1 LSAAAAGRI
10 RVNFLRAARRDQFAQ
25 LRRPAGADIAHENGL
40 AVESVRL
47 ARPGAGP
54 TRVRAVAAPE
64 KFARLRAARRVWAVA
79 SVHGEARRLS
89 RLHDL
94 IGERFSQG
102 DRLVY
107 LGNYLGHGEDVGAT
121 INELLDFRRRVLG
134 RTNGFACDVVYLRG
148 AQEEMWQKLLQLQFA
163 PNPTEL
169 LSWLVRAGVEAT
181 VRAYGGD
188 LRQGFAAA
196 RDGPRTITRWTSGL
210 RAAMNAAEGHS
221 TLFAALRHAALTH
234 EKGLLFVHAGID
246 PRRPLNAQ
254 GDAFW
259 WGALDILEMSA
270 PFAEF
275 RRVIRGYD
283 RDRRGIVQ
291 GQFGVSVD
299 GGAGRGGPLQAACI
313 AADGAIVD
321 FREA

>member
-1 LSAAAAGRI
+1 MPRLSGAAVGGRSGAAFGDS
-10 RVNFLRAARRDQFAQ
+10 ATS
-25 LRRPAGADIAHENGL
+25 GEG
-40 AVESVRL
+40 VRL
-47 ARPGAGP
+47 SSPTGTRSIRGAATP
-54 TRVRAVAAPE
+54 SER
-64 KFARLRAARRVWAVA
+64 FARLRAARRIWAVA

-94 IGERFSQG
+94 IGERFTEG

-107 LGNYLGHGEDVGAT
+107 LGNYLGYGEDVAAT

-134 RTNGFACDVVYLRG
+134 RPHGFACDVVYLRG

-163 PNPTEL
+163 PNPTEV
-169 LSWLVRAGVEAT
+169 LSWMVRAGVEAT

-221 TLFAALRHAALTH
+221 TMFAALRHAALTD
-234 EKGLLFVHAGID
+234 ESGLLLVHAGVD

-259 WGALDILEMSA
+259 WGASDILELAA
-270 PFAEF
+270 PFGGF
-275 RRVIRGYD
+275 VRVVRGFD
-283 RDRRGIVQ
+283 RERRGLIE
-291 GQFGVSVD
+291 GPYAVSLD
-299 GGAGRGGPLQAACI
+299 GGAGRGGRLQAACLGV
-313 AADGAIVD
+313 DGRIVD
-321 FREA
+321 FCEA

>member
-1 LSAAAAGRI
+1 
-10 RVNFLRAARRDQFAQ
+10 VNFLRPARRDQFAY
-25 LRRPAGADIAHENGL
+25 LRRTAADTASESGTPA
-40 AVESVRL
+40 ESVRL
-47 ARPGAGP
+47 ARPGSGA

-64 KFARLRAARRVWAVA
+64 KFARLRGARRVWAVS
-79 SVHGEARRLS
+79 SVHGEAGRLL
-89 RLHDL
+89 RLHDQ
-94 IGERFSQG
+94 IGGRFAPG
-102 DRLVY
+102 DKLVY

-169 LSWLVRAGVEAT
+169 LSWMVRAGVEAT

-196 RDGPRTITRWTSGL
+196 RDGPRTITRWTS
-210 RAAMNAAEGHS
+210 EGHS
-221 TLFAALRHAALTH
+221 TLFAALRHAALTQ
-234 EKGLLFVHAGID
+234 EKGLLFVHAGVE

-259 WGALDILEMSA
+259 WGAVDILELAA

-275 RRVIRGYD
+275 RRIVRGYD
-283 RDRRGIVQ
+283 RERRGIVQ
-291 GQFGVSVD
+291 AQFGISVD

-313 AADGAIVD
+313 AADGTVVD
-321 FREA
+321 FCEA